1 MEYVEV
7 QSKSLID
14 IEQLKDCN
22 HDLMQARWTGGG
34 DKKCYKKA
42 SIPTSI
48 STALTHVCVYTIYI
62 ISIIITIWM
71 VTLLPFPAGIAGDSD
86 RKFGHAPI
94 LSYPATML
102 K

>member
-1 MEYVEV
+1 MR
-7 QSKSLID
+7 SPI
-14 IEQLKDCN
+14 
-22 HDLMQARWTGGG
+22 
-34 DKKCYKKA
+34 KKA
-42 SIPTSI
+42 SITA
-48 STALTHVCVYTIYI
+48 ALTHVCPTKGTRNRELDVCVHSISI
-62 ISIIITIWM
+62 ISIIITVLM

>member
-1 MEYVEV
+1 MRSPV
-7 QSKSLID
+7 
-14 IEQLKDCN
+14 
-22 HDLMQARWTGGG
+22 
-34 DKKCYKKA
+34 KKA
-42 SIPTSI
+42 SITA
-48 STALTHVCVYTIYI
+48 ALTHVCVHNISI
-62 ISIIITIWM
+62 ISIIITVLM